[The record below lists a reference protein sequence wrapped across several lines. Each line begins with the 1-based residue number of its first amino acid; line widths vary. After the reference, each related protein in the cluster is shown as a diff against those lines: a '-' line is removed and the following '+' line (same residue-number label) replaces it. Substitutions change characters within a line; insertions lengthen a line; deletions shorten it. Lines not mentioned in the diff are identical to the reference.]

1 VTHTN
6 SEPQPHLS
14 AVTDR
19 RDDAQLERAIVAWF
33 CSDRGF
39 GQVRT
44 ADGELVYVN
53 QREIL
58 REGFRALEADQHVTW
73 IRGHDQHGTV
83 AREVTVVAAQVDT
96 AIAS

>member
-1 VTHTN
+1 MTHTGP
-6 SEPQPHLS
+6 EPEAHLA
-14 AVTDR
+14 AVADHCGP
-19 RDDAQLERAIVAWF
+19 AHLERAVVAWF
-33 CSDRGF
+33 CSDHGF
-39 GQVRT
+39 GQLRA

-73 IRGHDQHGTV
+73 VRGHDQHGMV
-83 AREVTVVAAQVDT
+83 ARQVTVVAAQVDT

>member
-1 VTHTN
+1 MTHTG
-6 SEPQPHLS
+6 SQPEAHLS
-14 AVTDR
+14 AVADR
-19 RDDAQLERAIVAWF
+19 RDTGQPERAVVAWF

-39 GQVRT
+39 GQLRSD
-44 ADGELVYVN
+44 DGELVYVN

-83 AREVTVVAAQVDT
+83 AREVTVVAAQADT